1 MLADFLTLKMKALC
15 SFKLSGTIGLATQH
29 NIWALA
35 HLQYH
40 YCNNLSFC
48 IEKLCSVQI
57 ESHSKRQ
64 LPILSVMQYAAQLI
78 VKSAF
83 SKLFVLSK
91 PIFVPHSGDGCSSKQ
106 QSMFEQASII
116 CSIPARW
123 PLHPAYM
130 HTFGIT
136 NDYFVIVEQPLS
148 VSVPAVIRSHL
159 LNEPLIANFKW
170 YPDQQV
176 SYRPDHMLFTWAQMH
191 RWGQISC
198 SN

>member
-1 MLADFLTLKMKALC
+1 
-15 SFKLSGTIGLATQH
+15 
-29 NIWALA
+29 
-35 HLQYH
+35 
-40 YCNNLSFC
+40 
-48 IEKLCSVQI
+48 
-57 ESHSKRQ
+57 
-64 LPILSVMQYAAQLI
+64 MQYTAQLTM
-78 VKSAF
+78 KSAF
-83 SKLFVLSK
+83 SKLSVLSK
-91 PIFVPHSGDGCSSKQ
+91 PIFVPQSGDWCSSKR

-136 NDYFVIVEQPLS
+136 NNYFVIVEQPLS

-176 SYRPDHMLFTWAQMH
+176 SYRREHMLFA
-191 RWGQISC
+191 
-198 SN
+198 